1 MGGLVYLWST
11 CGPMELG
18 PAFSK
23 VLTIKGGGHRV
34 GCQKGGS
41 GGRASCHRSRS
52 FGSSYPRRKE
62 GRKEDRSR
70 LVGDKSFKDT
80 EGVVRTRKRVSTP
93 AQEIVFNR
101 SLKHR

>member
-34 GCQKGGS
+34 GCQKGG
-41 GGRASCHRSRS
+41 GQGVEHRATDRDRLA
-52 FGSSYPRRKE
+52 PVTPE
-62 GRKEDRSR
+62 GKKEDRSR
-70 LVGDKSFKDT
+70 LVGDKSSKSYD
-80 EGVVRTRKRVSTP
+80 P
-93 AQEIVFNR
+93 
-101 SLKHR
+101 